1 MTAPPDVGRGAAVYE
16 PVSSDRPDHDKYEQ
30 TKHDCERQS
39 DLVGQFYRVQHAHQP
54 PNHLIMQRLVQPQNR
69 NKKRMPHQLMAN
81 IRLEH
86 SYEVSCRVGAPKLP
100 FLP

>member
-69 NKKRMPHQLMAN
+69 NKKTYAPSIDGQHTL
-81 IRLEH
+81 
-86 SYEVSCRVGAPKLP
+86 GAL
-100 FLP
+100 LRG